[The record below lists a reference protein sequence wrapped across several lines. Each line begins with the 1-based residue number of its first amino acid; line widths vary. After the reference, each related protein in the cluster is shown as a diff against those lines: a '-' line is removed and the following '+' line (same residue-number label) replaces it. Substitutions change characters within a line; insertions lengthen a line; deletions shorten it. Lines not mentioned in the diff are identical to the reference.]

1 MTHPLH
7 RFGGFCAFVGALF
20 TLTLAP
26 ARAAWT
32 SLDLPPLPVS
42 FGNYQMGHLP
52 DGRLVFG
59 TSGDLDR
66 QTTFQTF
73 GPVLLEDY
81 TGAQSWDPSAVAI
94 HSSTLGVIG
103 AGGFFGP
110 SPLYVFD
117 PSNLA
122 TPFTTIPN
130 VALQNY
136 SVLFR
141 DAASLYVGGGNG
153 TGGSHAVSYVTLDG
167 TSRVLIDNISTFSGD
182 IALDS
187 AGNLYVTD
195 NDDLGLYEFPA
206 TQLAL
211 AIALNRTLTL
221 DDGVFLTTLT
231 RNGSIDVDSQG
242 RIWSTG
248 FQGNGLEMFD
258 PGNGLFTTFTP
269 ALDNS
274 NYIVRTFEVG
284 GTGYVAYLNAEG
296 FDAGDALTYGFDT
309 VQNLVPEPASGAL
322 LICGL
327 AIFARRRR

>member
-7 RFGGFCAFVGALF
+7 RLGGFCAFAGALL
-20 TLTLAP
+20 TLALAP

-32 SLDLPPLPVS
+32 SLDLPPLPVL

-59 TSGDLDR
+59 TSGDLVR
-66 QTTFQTF
+66 QTAFQTS
-73 GPVLLEDY
+73 GAAMLEDY
-81 TGAQSWDPSAVAI
+81 TGALSWDPSAVAI
-94 HSSTLGVIG
+94 HSTTLGVIG

-110 SPLYVFD
+110 SALYVFD

-122 TPFTTIPN
+122 TPFTPIPS

-167 TSRVLIDNISTFSGD
+167 TTRVLIDNISTFSGD

-187 AGNLYVTD
+187 MGNLYVTD
-195 NDDLGLYEFPA
+195 NDDLRLYQFPA
-206 TQLAL
+206 AQLTL
-211 AIALNRTLTL
+211 AIALNQTLTL

-248 FQGNGLEMFD
+248 FQGSGLEMFD
-258 PGNGLFTTFTP
+258 PANGLFTSFTP

-274 NYIVRTFEVG
+274 NYIVRTFEVA
-284 GTGYVAYLNAEG
+284 GTGYVAFLNASG
-296 FDAGDALTYGFDT
+296 FAAGSAITYGFDT

-322 LICGL
+322 LLCGL
-327 AIFARRRR
+327 AILGRRRR